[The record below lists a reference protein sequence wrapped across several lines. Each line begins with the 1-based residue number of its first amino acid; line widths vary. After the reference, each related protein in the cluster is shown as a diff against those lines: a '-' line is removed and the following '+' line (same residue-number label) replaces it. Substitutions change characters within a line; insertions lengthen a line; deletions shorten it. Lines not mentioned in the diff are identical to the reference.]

1 MRRLQLVVV
10 ALLVGTPAVWATIRH
25 VKAHEA
31 SDLLRSVATAHQ
43 RVSYAGKIQTRRH
56 LDKSAD
62 GAGRSAVGAGGS
74 AVGAGRSADG
84 ADGSAVG
91 AGGSKRKHSWS
102 GRGKSMSVR
111 HDAASGC
118 TAYRFRVRRSGGGR
132 SSGGREF
139 VISRP
144 SSRLQDPGG
153 FCLAPDALVAN
164 YRAEEL
170 PPREFLGRRVRVL
183 RALPRIEGRP
193 SIEIWADATSHLP
206 LKVTT
211 FRADGSVYRASEYTE
226 IEFAPQEI
234 AERRLRK
241 THAWIGAPVPKESP
255 AESAGFRPLL
265 PDYLPPG
272 FELVE
277 ARVRERATVELSLLY
292 SDGATFFQIK
302 QSPAATP
309 AMVENYLRQRMGESR
324 VRRIMAWKMRKNIAR
339 LAKAGSQYAGSAGER
354 TAVRCRKHESKSHMT
369 LKLDVDDIDIEVTAR
384 RDIDAEAVL
393 SVVRSLKR

>member
-62 GAGRSAVGAGGS
+62 GAGRSAD
-74 AVGAGRSADG
+74 GAGR
-84 ADGSAVG
+84 
-91 AGGSKRKHSWS
+91 SKRKHSWS
-102 GRGKSMSVR
+102 GRSKSMSVR

-118 TAYRFRVRRSGGGR
+118 TAYRFGWGLFG
-132 SSGGREF
+132 GGREF

-170 PPREFLGRRVRVL
+170 PSREFLGRRVRVL
-183 RALPRIEGRP
+183 RARPRIEGRP
-193 SIEIWADATSHLP
+193 SIEIWADASSHLP

-277 ARVRERATVELSLLY
+277 ARVRERATAELSLLY

-339 LAKAGSQYAGSAGER
+339 LAKAGSQNPGSAGEG
-354 TAVRCRKHESKSHMT
+354 TVVRCRKHESKSHMT
-369 LKLDVDDIDIEVTAR
+369 LKLDVDNIDIEVTAR

-393 SVVRSLKR
+393 SVVRSLHR

>member
-1 MRRLQLVVV
+1 VSRAVSHDRADRMRAFRGMRRLQVVVV
-10 ALLVGTPAVWATIRH
+10 ALLLGSPAVWATIRH
-25 VKAHEA
+25 VRAYEA
-31 SDLLRSVATAHQ
+31 GDLLRSVATAHQ

-62 GAGRSAVGAGGS
+62 
-74 AVGAGRSADG
+74 
-84 ADGSAVG
+84 
-91 AGGSKRKHSWS
+91 SKHKSRRKHSWS
-102 GRGKSMSVR
+102 GRKQSMSVR

-118 TAYRFRVRRSGGGR
+118 TAYRFGWGR
-132 SSGGREF
+132 FGGGREF

-170 PPREFLGRRVRVL
+170 ESRKFLGRRVRVL
-183 RALPRIEGRP
+183 RARPRIEGRP
-193 SIEIWADATSHLP
+193 SIEIWADSETHLP

-234 AERRLRK
+234 AERHLRK

-277 ARVRERATVELSLLY
+277 ARVRERATAELSLLY

-309 AMVENYLRQRMGESR
+309 AMVESYLRRRMGESG

-339 LAKAGSQYAGSAGER
+339 LARAGSALTGDGKP

-369 LKLDVDDIDIEVTAR
+369 LKLDVDNIDIEVTAR
-384 RDIDAEAVL
+384 RDIDTEAVL
-393 SVVRSLKR
+393 SVVRSLQR